1 MFSRTVSPAA
11 NTAGAQPASSAAP
24 VLEVRGLGA
33 AINGH
38 FAIAEVEFSLG
49 RGETLAIVGRNGSG
63 KSSLLRLLSG
73 LAAPDVGTVRIAG
86 HASTD
91 WQRTAPHLGL
101 VQQAKEMPSH
111 TTVGDYVLQ
120 QIDLRRARRDAAPR
134 LLAMAGLSEFLK
146 HEVTAL
152 SGGNRRKLQILCA
165 LVHGPDVLLAD
176 EPCAGLDAQFQ
187 SEVMAYLN
195 ELKQQLGMSMVIVTH
210 HLEEVEALAD
220 MVGVMDS
227 GRLVRLARC
236 GEAGRVA
243 GATLALDFDD
253 PDLVARQW
261 TRLSGM
267 LHALPWTL
275 DAQREGS
282 QVRLYCRSG
291 EAALLSKTVGALAEH
306 EIHLRNIRWGEP
318 GMKELIRASGMG
330 DR

>member
-1 MFSRTVSPAA
+1 MFSRTVSPVA
-11 NTAGAQPASSAAP
+11 NTAGAAADAAP

-33 AINGH
+33 AIHRH
-38 FAIAEVEFSLG
+38 FAIADVSFSLG

-63 KSSLLRLLSG
+63 KSSLLRLLAG
-73 LAAPDVGTVRIAG
+73 LAAPAAGTVHVAG

-101 VQQAKEMPSH
+101 VQQAKDMPSH

-134 LLAMAGLSEFLK
+134 LLALAGLSDFLK

-165 LVHGPDVLLAD
+165 LVHAPELLLAD

-187 SEVMAYLN
+187 SEVLAYLN

-210 HLEEVEALAD
+210 HLDEVEALAD
-220 MVGVMDS
+220 WVGVMAE
-227 GRLVRLARC
+227 GRLVRLERR
-236 GEAGRVA
+236 GAGQRTDE
-243 GATLALDFDD
+243 ATLALDFDD

-261 TRLSGM
+261 PRLAG
-267 LHALPWTL
+267 LLQALPWTV
-275 DAQREGS
+275 DAAREGR
-282 QVRLYCRSG
+282 QVRLHCRSR
-291 EAALLSKTVGALAEH
+291 EAALLAKTVGALAEQ
-306 EIHLRNIRWGEP
+306 EIHLRNIKWGEP
-318 GMKELIRASGMG
+318 GMQDWLRAGGMG

>member
-11 NTAGAQPASSAAP
+11 KPAGAQPVAHAAP

-33 AINGH
+33 AVNSR
-38 FAIAEVEFSLG
+38 FAIAGVDFDLG
-49 RGETLAIVGRNGSG
+49 RGETLAIVGRNGAG

-73 LAAPDVGTVRIAG
+73 LATPETGTVRIAG

-101 VQQAKEMPSH
+101 VQQAKDMPSH

-134 LLAMAGLSEFLK
+134 LLAMAGLSGLSK

-165 LVHGPDVLLAD
+165 LAHGPELLLAD

-187 SEVMAYLN
+187 SEVIAYLN
-195 ELKQQLGMSMVIVTH
+195 ELKRQLGMSMVIVTH
-210 HLEEVEALAD
+210 HLDEVEALAD
-220 MVGVMDS
+220 LVGVMAE
-227 GRLVRLARC
+227 GRLLRLERRDAQ
-236 GEAGRVA
+236 GQAE

-253 PDLVARQW
+253 PDLVAGQW
-261 TRLSGM
+261 PRLAGM
-267 LHALPWTL
+267 LQALPWTV
-275 DAQREGS
+275 DATREGRHVS
-282 QVRLYCRSG
+282 LRCRSG
-291 EAALLSKTVGALAEH
+291 EAALLAKTVGALAEH
-306 EIHLRNIRWGEP
+306 EIHLRNIRWRES
-318 GMKELIRASGMG
+318 GMQELLRASGMG